1 MRATPQRA
9 LNDTFDS
16 GNALRKVINAAREVP
31 NVSPHVTPDGDDASY
46 HRGPYSKDSNQLRRH
61 MRFLNSREVSVPLG

>member
-9 LNDTFDS
+9 LNDTFNS

-31 NVSPHVTPDGDDASY
+31 NVSAHVTPDGDDDRY
-46 HRGPYSKDSNQLRRH
+46 HGGAYCKDSNQLRRH
-61 MRFLNSREVSVPLG
+61 VRFLNSREVSVPSG